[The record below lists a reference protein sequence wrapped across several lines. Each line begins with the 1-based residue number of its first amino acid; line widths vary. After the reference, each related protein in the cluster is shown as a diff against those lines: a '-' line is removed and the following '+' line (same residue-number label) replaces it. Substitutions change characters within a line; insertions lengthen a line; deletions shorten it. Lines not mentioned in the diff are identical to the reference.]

1 MKIYTHFSV
10 LGFSNSYLIGNPGG
24 GDAIL
29 IDPGVMDLPLLEMIE
44 KNGYYVRHILITH
57 SHESHIRGGNTLL
70 KIYSA
75 EVYGGARN
83 LLKPDSRQVKD
94 GEILDLSGTEVEC
107 IEVPGHSS
115 DSLVFR
121 IGSLFFTGDVLRA
134 GGIGATPNRYAQALL
149 INAIQSRLLTYEQG
163 RIFPGHGP
171 PSTIQSERRFNP
183 YLT

>member
-1 MKIYTHFSV
+1 MKVYTHFSV

-29 IDPGVMDLPLLEMIE
+29 VDPGVMDLPLLALIE
-44 KNGYYVRHILITH
+44 SNNYYVRHILITH
-57 SHESHIRGGNTLL
+57 NHESHVRGGSTLL

-75 EVYGGARN
+75 EVYGGAKN
-83 LLKPDSRQVKD
+83 LLTPDSHQVKD

-121 IGSLFFTGDVLRA
+121 IGSLFFTGDVLLA
-134 GGIGATPNRYAQALL
+134 GRIGSTPNRYAQALL
-149 INAIQSRLLTYEQG
+149 IHAIENRLLTCERG
-163 RIFPGHGP
+163 LIFPGHGP

-183 YLT
+183 YLL